1 MLLDENNMAVQ
12 SDEYYHD
19 AAPHELAALAV
30 SAQPEARTFGIP
42 AIIWGSMAASY
53 ALFFFGLILGTGHDG
68 RALFMIAISMLYAIM
83 YFGTTFVLNSLGA
96 SGRTEQKSQW
106 IKGQFDTY
114 TGRMSFGA
122 VYGQMLVVPIVFALF
137 GLGIAI
143 IRSAVV

>member
-12 SDEYYHD
+12 SDEYYHES
-19 AAPHELAALAV
+19 ASHELATLAV
-30 SAQPEARTFGIP
+30 SAQPESRTFGIP
-42 AIIWGSMAASY
+42 PIIWGSMAASY

-68 RALFMIAISMLYAIM
+68 RALFMIAISMLYAVM
-83 YFGTTFVLNSLGA
+83 YFGTAFVLNSLGA
-96 SGRTEQKSQW
+96 SGRAEQESQW
-106 IKGQFDTY
+106 IKGKFDTH

-143 IRSAVV
+143 IRFAVV

>member
-1 MLLDENNMAVQ
+1 MLLDENELAVL
-12 SDEYYHD
+12 SEDYYHEP
-19 AAPHELAALAV
+19 APHKLTAAAAA
-30 SAQPEARTFGIP
+30 AQPEARTFGIP
-42 AIIWGSMAASY
+42 TIIWGSMAASY

-68 RALFMIAISMLYAIM
+68 RALFMIAISMLYAVM
-83 YFGTTFVLNSLGA
+83 YFGTAFVLNSLAA
-96 SGRTEQKSQW
+96 SGRTRQKSQW
-106 IKGQFDTY
+106 IKGQFETY

>member
-12 SDEYYHD
+12 SDEYYHE
-19 AAPHELAALAV
+19 AAPHKLVALATPT
-30 SAQPEARTFGIP
+30 QPEARTFGIP
-42 AIIWGSMAASY
+42 AVIWGSMAASY
-53 ALFFFGLILGTGHDG
+53 AMFFFGLILGTGHDG

-83 YFGTTFVLNSLGA
+83 YFGTAFVLNGLAA
-96 SGRTEQKSQW
+96 SDRTKQKSQW
-106 IKGQFDTY
+106 TNSKFDTY

-143 IRSAVV
+143 IRFAVM